1 MLTKST
7 LREHVTRFMQDV
19 REVPMQTEETLIA
32 CAIEATRFVSG
43 YRELYAELGVAEEI
57 GIDADLLLHESDWS
71 LIHPLFLLYAERE
84 LARETEASQVVGM
97 PTYVRPSSEILMEI
111 ATVEREFLPK
121 QAFQRD
127 FMMFE

>member
-1 MLTKST
+1 MLVKNK

-19 REVPMQTEETLIA
+19 REVPMQTEDTLMA
-32 CAIEATRFVSG
+32 CAIEATRFVAG
-43 YRELYAELGVAEEI
+43 YRELYAERWATEELT
-57 GIDADLLLHESDWS
+57 IDADLVLHESDWS

-111 ATVEREFLPK
+111 ATVERDFMPK

-127 FMMFE
+127 FMTFE